1 MPARLTTYCFAG
13 AARLQE
19 WLPCLLSQS
28 RVILALRSILNMLP
42 WARMCFL
49 ALVFCFALA
58 CCSADKVN
66 YAEVRTRVSHAFEE
80 KTHEMLETL
89 ASLQELSRETSALL
103 ANIDAHC
110 GSQG

>member
-1 MPARLTTYCFAG
+1 MLAGLTTYTFAG
-13 AARLQE
+13 TASCRC
-19 WLPCLLSQS
+19 CLE
-28 RVILALRSILNMLP
+28 VLRRSCVAPGVRAILNMLP
-42 WARMCFL
+42 LARMCFL
-49 ALVFCFALA
+49 VLVFCFAVA
-58 CCSADKVN
+58 CCSAEKVN

-80 KTHEMLETL
+80 KAHEMLETL